1 MKSFLCFH
9 VPRTSLC
16 VRYQFGQNFG
26 VTLFDQFGIIPSTC
40 ANTWD
45 LLLLPQPLACGIAQN
60 DLAFTMAAFTS
71 TTVAY
76 RWIWTLDHCCFCI
89 KGEAPAPLVIQEAL
103 LNALDKGSLALMHRL
118 FTCDSS
124 EEGITCVFAPVS
136 SHGVAPEGAFR
147 LDLAIGLSRTLLNQ
161 CTSASNCVI
170 KIKWDGRILWQEMV
184 HPSITIGFLLS
195 VLGIG
200 LFPYTLDFRPN
211 LVNKGKRCNPDH
223 LVSDFL
229 ESTHCRAIR
238 FHVVPCLQGGGPGSK
253 NQQRMLQQTALASV
267 LLEHGYDYDL
277 PWTTKTCDTLLAKFS
292 LAKIQAISAQP
303 MSGEKLRAVHQ
314 LCKEADIALP
324 DISKPSSKVVSA
336 ITPWSNAKKA
346 KRSQVQLDPRDFS
359 ICQGF
364 FLNADGPPASQLQE
378 LRPQATGV
386 VLASTQQAQSWIKEG
401 QLISS
406 DELGLLILGTVP
418 ETSLPFVEVT
428 FPCKN
433 TNEQMVLLTAKLIQ
447 LGSKPIG
454 FLEGPDK
461 KIDAE
466 SCSLI
471 AITLE

>member
-147 LDLAIGLSRTLLNQ
+147 LDLAIGLSRTL
-161 CTSASNCVI
+161 
-170 KIKWDGRILWQEMV
+170 
-184 HPSITIGFLLS
+184 S

-200 LFPYTLDFRPN
+200 LFPYTLDFRLN

-229 ESTHCRAIR
+229 ESTHCGAIL

-292 LAKIQAISAQP
+292 LAKIQAITAQP

-454 FLEGPDK
+454 FLKGPDK

-471 AITLE
+471 AITLCKEDWDQDSWNDALHNTQSFLRRVLSQENQGESVLAM